1 MPQRLLTYSVF
12 CILLSLLAQAQAKPA
27 KDAKESFHG
36 IDVSWYQKKI
46 DWDVTAKDKRIS
58 FAFIKA
64 TEGGRIQ
71 DSNYRYN
78 IENAR
83 RKGIKVGSYHFLRPE
98 TPAKQQFDNF
108 VARVKKH
115 EQDLIPVIDIE
126 DVPEMGVRWKPQ
138 QAKDYLKEM
147 LDLVEKHFGCKPM
160 IYTSNKFFVD
170 YLGRAFADYPLF
182 IARYG
187 NVEPEPLNGASWVLW
202 QFTKAGRVD
211 GIDHAVD
218 LSRFNKGRSLAS
230 IAFPK
235 AKPKSE
241 GKTHKGKKKH
251 HKGAD
256 KQENKQKDKAS
267 KHKTAKKS
275 QTKKDLAEKDHNKKA
290 KNNVK
295 KKETAKATKNETAKG
310 KSKKDKAVKD
320 DSQAQKDKK
329 QSLNRAKN
337 REQKKKN
344 K

>member
-1 MPQRLLTYSVF
+1 MLRRLFTYSAL
-12 CILLSLLAQAQAKPA
+12 CIILSLLAQAKSAKNT
-27 KDAKESFHG
+27 KESFHG

-46 DWDVTAKDKRIS
+46 DWDVTAKDKRIT

-71 DSNYRYN
+71 DANYRYN

-98 TPAKQQFDNF
+98 TPAKQQFENF
-108 VARVKKH
+108 IARVKKH

-147 LDLVEKHFGCKPM
+147 LDLLEKHFGCRPM
-160 IYTSNKFFVD
+160 IYTSNKFFTD

-187 NVEPEPLNGASWVLW
+187 NVEPDPLNGASWTLW
-202 QFTKAGRVD
+202 QFTKSGRID

-218 LSRFNKGRSLAS
+218 LSRFNRGRSLAS

-235 AKPKSE
+235 HKANKAKGE

-251 HKGAD
+251 NSNKANQHHNKA
-256 KQENKQKDKAS
+256 KQKVSDKAS
-267 KHKTAKKS
+267 KKTHKAQKSTNNKKG
-275 QTKKDLAEKDHNKKA
+275 EKD
-290 KNNVK
+290 VK
-295 KKETAKATKNETAKG
+295 KKKSSTSKNKAKSSIAKSG
-310 KSKKDKAVKD
+310 
-320 DSQAQKDKK
+320 K
-329 QSLNRAKN
+329 QSSGKKSS

>member
-1 MPQRLLTYSVF
+1 MPRRLLTYTVLS
-12 CILLSLLAQAQAKPA
+12 IILSLLALAKPA
-27 KDAKESFHG
+27 KDTKESFHG

-46 DWDVTAKDKRIS
+46 NWDVTAKDKRIT

-71 DSNYRYN
+71 DANYRYN

-98 TPAKQQFDNF
+98 TPAKQQFENF
-108 VARVKKH
+108 IARVKKH

-160 IYTSNKFFVD
+160 IYTSNKFFTD

-235 AKPKSE
+235 AKHKGE
-241 GKTHKGKKKH
+241 DKARKGKKRH
-251 HKGAD
+251 HKDTGKHKHKHKDSA
-256 KQENKQKDKAS
+256 KQKAS
-267 KHKTAKKS
+267 KKS
-275 QTKKDLAEKDHNKKA
+275 HGKKDIAEKSHNKKA
-290 KNNVK
+290 KKNVK
-295 KKETAKATKNETAKG
+295 KKENAKVTKDNISKDKSKTDKAIKDDSKAN
-310 KSKKDKAVKD
+310 KSKK
-320 DSQAQKDKK
+320 QT
-329 QSLNRAKN
+329 LNRAKN

>member
-1 MPQRLLTYSVF
+1 MPRRLLTYVLLMA
-12 CILLSLLAQAQAKPA
+12 ILLPMQAKQ
-27 KDAKESFHG
+27 KDSKEQFHG

-46 DWDVTAKDKRIS
+46 NWDVTAQDKRIT

-71 DSNYRYN
+71 DANYRYN

-98 TPAKQQFDNF
+98 TPAKQQFENF
-108 VARVKKH
+108 VARVKKN

-126 DVPEMGVRWKPQ
+126 DVPEMGVLWKPQ
-138 QAKDYLKEM
+138 QAKDFLKEM

-160 IYTSNKFFVD
+160 IYTSNKFFTD
-170 YLGRAFADYPLF
+170 YLGRAFANYPLF

-187 NVEPEPLNGASWVLW
+187 NVEPEPLNGTSWTLW
-202 QFTKAGRVD
+202 QFTKSGRVD
-211 GIDHAVD
+211 GIDHVVD

-235 AKPKSE
+235 AKPKGEPKS
-241 GKTHKGKKKH
+241 HKDKKKH
-251 HKGAD
+251 HKDA
-256 KQENKQKDKAS
+256 KHEQ
-267 KHKTAKKS
+267 KHKGSAKHKGAKKGDS
-275 QTKKDLAEKDHNKKA
+275 KKDTAGDNHNKKD
-290 KNNVK
+290 KKSVK
-295 KKETAKATKNETAKG
+295 KKISSETRKDNAAKG
-310 KSKKDKAVKD
+310 KSKKDKIVKD
-320 DSQAQKDKK
+320 ESPAKKSKK
-329 QSLNRAKN
+329 QSLNRAKK